1 MPSLDTKNLT
11 KRAVPKMPYEKA
23 RALVL
28 PSFDISLVFATDA
41 KATALNKVLRNKD
54 YIPNVLSY
62 ESGPKSGEVIICLA
76 EAKRQHA
83 SYGMAYADFVL
94 FLFIHGLMHLK
105 GRSHGTTMEKEERA
119 ALARLLPLYRT
130 HEPKKDSNRHRPRNA
145 SSKGRRR

>member
-1 MPSLDTKNLT
+1 MPTVDITNLT

-28 PSFDISLVFATDA
+28 PAFDISLVFASDA
-41 KATALNKVLRNKD
+41 KAQALNITLRGKD

-62 ESGPKSGEVIICLA
+62 ESGKKSGEVIICLA

-83 SYGMAYADFVL
+83 SYGMPYDDFVL

-105 GRSHGTTMEKEERA
+105 GRAHGTTMEKEERA

-130 HEPKKDSNRHRPRNA
+130 HEPKKDSNRHRPGNTPGK
-145 SSKGRRR
+145 SRRR